1 MENEKNLAFDI
12 REKERHRIAR
22 DIHDT
27 TLQSLSHLIHKV
39 ELTSLYM
46 ERDIVKA
53 KLELATIEKGLRK
66 TIEDTRTIIYNLHP
80 VSLDD
85 LGLKAVIEKSIHE
98 INRNYHF
105 FIETDID
112 DVSCENNNLQLT
124 ILRLLQEC
132 CLNALRHSKGNRL
145 SVSLKYKDNTYI
157 LNVADNG
164 IGFDEKKIKKNDS
177 HFGLD
182 IMKERVQL
190 LSGKMNINSS
200 GNGTS
205 ITIEIPNCAG

>member
-1 MENEKNLAFDI
+1 MENEKDLAFDI

-53 KLELATIEKGLRK
+53 KLELATIENGLRK
-66 TIEDTRTIIYNLHP
+66 AIEDTRTIIYNLHP

-112 DVSCENNNLQLT
+112 NVSCENYNLQLT

-145 SVSLKYKDNTYI
+145 SISLKYKDDTYY
-157 LNVADNG
+157 LNVTDNG
-164 IGFDEKKIKKNDS
+164 IGFDEKNIKKNDS

-190 LSGKMNINSS
+190 LSGKININSS
-200 GNGTS
+200 DNGTS
-205 ITIEIPNCAG
+205 VIIEIPNCVG

>member
-1 MENEKNLAFDI
+1 MENEKDLAFDI

-53 KLELATIEKGLRK
+53 KLELATIENGLRK
-66 TIEDTRTIIYNLHP
+66 AIEDTRTIIYNLHP

-112 DVSCENNNLQLT
+112 NVSCENYNLQLT

-145 SVSLKYKDNTYI
+145 SISLKYKDDTYY
-157 LNVADNG
+157 LNVTDNG
-164 IGFDEKKIKKNDS
+164 IGFDEKNIKKNDF

-190 LSGKMNINSS
+190 LSGKININSS
-200 GNGTS
+200 DNGTS
-205 ITIEIPNCAG
+205 VIIEIPNCVG